1 MRQRCGAAYYYYYNV
16 ITCTI
21 HVRDCV
27 CNHEASTRM
36 SSGFVVHSVIRGHHI
51 YKAIWEPVIGEELNT
66 ERETGNP
73 HDPLSV
79 AVTKLLREERRTV
92 GHLPRRISPLCSAF
106 LRRGGRIKC
115 IVNGHRKY
123 SEDLPQGGLE
133 VPCQLLFSIESEPVC
148 KKTEQLI
155 RSSLALNGVEYPEN
169 QINHG
174 GKKHLADTSK
184 SIIKQE
190 TMAEKTVTDNDVNSK
205 PHNSVLAASDVTP
218 TTEVIDAENIT
229 CSPAKKKTKL
239 DTERILMGEELTDL
253 EINFAQE
260 LLKEQFHRIN
270 GLQSTLLQEKD
281 VKRISSKNKL
291 QIIFCKERKHWV
303 VATTINC
310 IHDEVKV
317 YDSLFQYLD
326 QTSLKCIE
334 KMFKQDDFSPQ
345 IKMSQCRKQK
355 GSKDCGVYAIA
366 FATAIAFGQNPGR
379 QNFKQEEMRAHL
391 VNCFNKNQIS
401 VFPCK

>member
-1 MRQRCGAAYYYYYNV
+1 
-16 ITCTI
+16 
-21 HVRDCV
+21 
-27 CNHEASTRM
+27 M
-36 SSGFVVHSVIRGHHI
+36 SSSFVVDSVIRGHHI
-51 YKAIWEPVIGEELNT
+51 YKAIWEPVNGEELNT
-66 ERETGNP
+66 KRETGNS
-73 HDPLSV
+73 HDPLAV
-79 AVTKLLREERRTV
+79 AVTKLLQEERRTV

-106 LRRGGRIKC
+106 LRRGGTIKC

-155 RSSLALNGVEYPEN
+155 RSSLALSGVEYPEK
-169 QINHG
+169 QINNG
-174 GKKHLADTSK
+174 GKHLADTSK
-184 SIIKQE
+184 NIIKQE
-190 TMAEKTVTDNDVNSK
+190 TMAEKTVTDDDAK

-218 TTEVIDAENIT
+218 MTEVIDAEKIT

-239 DTERILMGEELTDL
+239 DTERIIMGEELTDL
-253 EINFAQE
+253 EINFAQQ
-260 LLKEQFHRIN
+260 LLAEQFHHLN

-281 VKRISSKNKL
+281 AKRISSKNRL

-310 IHDEVKV
+310 IHGEVKV

-334 KMFKQDDFSPQ
+334 NLFEQDDVSPR
-345 IKMSQCRKQK
+345 IKMSQCRRQK

-366 FATAIAFGQNPGR
+366 FATAIAFDQNPSR
-379 QNFKQEEMRAHL
+379 QNFKQEDMRAHL

>member
-1 MRQRCGAAYYYYYNV
+1 
-16 ITCTI
+16 
-21 HVRDCV
+21 
-27 CNHEASTRM
+27 M
-36 SSGFVVHSVIRGHHI
+36 SSFIVDSVIRGHHI
-51 YKAIWEPVIGEELNT
+51 YKAIWEPVNGEELNT

-73 HDPLSV
+73 HDPLAV
-79 AVTKLLREERRTV
+79 AVTKLLREERRIV

-106 LRRGGRIKC
+106 LRRGGTIKC
-115 IVNGHRKY
+115 IVNGYCKY

-133 VPCQLLFSIESEPVC
+133 VPYQLLFCIECEPVC

-155 RSSLALNGVEYPEN
+155 RLSLALSGVEYPEN
-169 QINHG
+169 EINDG
-174 GKKHLADTSK
+174 RKHLANIPVSK

-190 TMAEKTVTDNDVNSK
+190 TMAEKTMTDDDAK

-218 TTEVIDAENIT
+218 MIEVIDTEKVT
-229 CSPAKKKTKL
+229 CSPAKKKIKFN
-239 DTERILMGEELTDL
+239 TERIIMGEELTDL
-253 EINFAQE
+253 EINFAQR
-260 LLKEQFHRIN
+260 LLKEQFHHIN
-270 GLQSTLLQEKD
+270 GLQSTLLQEQN
-281 VKRISSKNKL
+281 VKRISSKNRL

-303 VATTINC
+303 VATNINC
-310 IHDEVKV
+310 IHGEVKV

-334 KMFKQDDFSPQ
+334 KLFVQDDVSPR

-355 GSKDCGVYAIA
+355 GSKDCGIYAIA
-366 FATAIAFGQNPGR
+366 FATAIAFDRNPSR

-391 VNCFNKNQIS
+391 VNCFNKNHIS